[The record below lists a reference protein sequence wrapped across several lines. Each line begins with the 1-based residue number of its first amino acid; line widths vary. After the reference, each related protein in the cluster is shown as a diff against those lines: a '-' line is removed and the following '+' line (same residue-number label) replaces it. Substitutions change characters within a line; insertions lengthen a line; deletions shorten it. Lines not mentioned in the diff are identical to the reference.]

1 MQARTWMA
9 TLGLATMGLLAGC
22 GGGHDNVGG
31 GDFLDVAPA
40 GTVLYTRGGDVWRMR
55 RDGTGQT
62 QLTTNSALDFQPCLT
77 PDGRWIVFTS
87 KRSGT
92 YQLYR
97 MRPDGRNLEKLTD
110 GRGFAADPAISY
122 DGLEVAFVSDRN
134 GSDDLYAMDLETLAI
149 RRLTDTPTVA
159 EQTPTWSPDDRWI
172 AYSATPDAT
181 SNTDLYLCR
190 SSDGSEA
197 KRLTAS
203 DSAEDSPTFS
213 PDGKWI
219 AFSSD
224 RNGDF
229 DIYALAFDDP
239 TNVRRLVERAGDDEF
254 PVYTTDGQDLLF
266 DGQRDGDSDILRL
279 NLASGTID
287 ALARSFDNE
296 TNPDTRAKKSGADS
310 HLRGERK

>member
-1 MQARTWMA
+1 MQARTWLT
-9 TLGLATMGLLAGC
+9 TLGLAAMGLLAGC
-22 GGGHDNVGG
+22 GGGSGHGG
-31 GDFLDVAPA
+31 NIDVAPA
-40 GTVLYTRGGDVWRMR
+40 GTVLYTRNGDIWRMR
-55 RDGTGQT
+55 SDGTGQT
-62 QLTTNSALDFQPCLT
+62 QLTTNDALDFQPALT
-77 PDGRWIVFTS
+77 PDGRWILFTS
-87 KRSGT
+87 RRSGA

-97 MRPDGRNLEKLTD
+97 MKPDGRNLEKLTD
-110 GRGFAADPAISY
+110 GPGFAADPAISY

-134 GSDDLYAMDLETLAI
+134 GNDDLYALDLDTLRV
-149 RRLTDTPTVA
+149 RRITNTPTVA
-159 EQTPTWSPDDRWI
+159 EQTPTWSPDDNWL

-181 SNTDLYLCR
+181 SNTDLFLCR
-190 SSDGSEA
+190 STDGSET

-203 DSAEDSPTFS
+203 DSAEDSPAFS

-229 DIYALAFDDP
+229 DIYALAFDDS

-254 PVYTTDGQDLLF
+254 PVYTTDGNDLLF
-266 DGQRDGDSDILRL
+266 DGERDGDSDIMRL
-279 NLASGTID
+279 SLFTGTID

-296 TNPDTRAKKSGADS
+296 TNPDTRATKNGKVA